1 MLTPVETVQILQK
14 HGSEAMHVAAGE
26 VIFDQGEPGD
36 LMYGI
41 VAGAVQFALDGKQAE
56 SLEMG
61 DVFGEG
67 AIVNP
72 DHKRRSTATAKT
84 DCTLVSLD
92 RERFLFAIQQSPVFA
107 LEVLRSYSDRVN
119 DLRHLLAQG

>member
-1 MLTPVETVQILQK
+1 MLTPVETVQILQT
-14 HGSEAMHVAAGE
+14 HGSEALHVLAGE
-26 VIFDQGEPGD
+26 AIFNQGESGE

-41 VAGAVQFALDGKQAE
+41 LEGEVQFSLNGHQAE
-56 SLEMG
+56 SLKVG

-67 AIVNP
+67 AIVNF